1 MLLIWKILNLE
12 YCVHSCK
19 IHKCETSDVTDV
31 IHVKITIFGFDEGKK
46 IIKKCKVF
54 EGRG

>member
-46 IIKKCKVF
+46 IIKKMQSM
-54 EGRG
+54 